1 MRVLT
6 IAAQKGGQG
15 KSTTCAHLAY
25 AMREA
30 GLRIA
35 VIDMD
40 PQASLSDVTFS
51 ADMPEGDYTPDA
63 WFPVSAFLTK
73 RLPKGY
79 WTEDTRLLMI
89 NADSELDEE
98 FDRTHKL
105 DHLASNLDYL
115 AQHGCDVALIDTQGG
130 LSGLTR
136 AALRVSTHV
145 LMPFQFGGYDIAA
158 IDKTI
163 EVIEKIRRSENRKLK
178 VMGMLPCRVQTGSRK
193 VMNALADAQAASDM
207 VLSLYLANRV
217 AVQEATQEGRPVWTR
232 ARTGAE
238 RAAAQEWRDTCV
250 AILEKLA

>member
-15 KSTTCAHLAY
+15 KSTICAHLAY

-51 ADMPEGDYTPDA
+51 AGMPDGDYTPDA
-63 WFPVSAFLTK
+63 FVPVSAFLTK

-79 WTEDTRLLMI
+79 WTEDSSFLMV
-89 NADSELDEE
+89 NANSELTQD
-98 FDRTHKL
+98 FDRSHNIG
-105 DHLASNLDYL
+105 HLSINLDYL
-115 AQHGCDVALIDTQGG
+115 KQHGCDFVLIDTQGG
-130 LSGLTR
+130 LSGLTL
-136 AALRVSTHV
+136 AALRASTHV

-163 EVIEKIRRSENRKLK
+163 EVIEKIRRAENRKLK
-178 VMGMLPCRVQTGSRK
+178 VMGMLACRVQTGSRK
-193 VMNALADAQAASDM
+193 VMDALADAQADSDM
-207 VLSLYLANRV
+207 VLPLHLANRV
-217 AVQEATQEGRPVWTR
+217 AVQEATQERRPVWSR

-238 RAAAQEWRDTCV
+238 RAASREWRDTCF
-250 AILEKLA
+250 AILDKLA